1 MGKSR
6 SMQCLL
12 GALFGILWLLTAG
25 PATAATPKDILVM
38 ANAID
43 DIITLDPAEIFEFS
57 GAEYAANTYDRL
69 LGYDMN
75 HVSNLFG
82 VAAESWTISSDG
94 KTYTF
99 KMRPDITFA
108 SGNPLTAE
116 DAAFSLQRVV
126 QLGKGPAFILTQFGF
141 TPDNVKDRI
150 RAVDPLILVIET
162 DQAYAPT
169 LVLSC
174 LTATVS
180 SVVDKKTV
188 LAHEQDGDLGHT
200 WLRTHYAG
208 SGPFQLRQWKPN
220 EVLVLDRHEDYWGGS
235 PAMERVITRHIIE
248 PTTQRLLLEK
258 GDIDIARKL
267 GPAQLQGLRNHPD
280 IRLRQMEKGELYY
293 FSLNQKNLLLAKP
306 EVRQAFKYL
315 VDYQGIADTLLQGKA
330 TVHQAFLPN
339 GFLGAVSD
347 TPFFLDV
354 DKAKVLLAQAGLAK
368 GFTVTMDTRNSAEIM
383 EIAQA
388 VQATL
393 ALAGIQ
399 LEIIPADNKQTLT
412 KYRARRHDIYIGR
425 WGPDYQDPHSN
436 AKAFASNPD
445 NAEAAAVKTL
455 AWRNAWEIPEMTRK
469 TQAAMMERDA
479 AKRAQRYQDLQRQ
492 HQQTSPFVIM
502 FQEVEVI
509 AERKNVH
516 GFVVGPAFDDYRYA
530 DVTKE

>member
-1 MGKSR
+1 
-6 SMQCLL
+6 
-12 GALFGILWLLTAG
+12 
-25 PATAATPKDILVM
+25 
-38 ANAID
+38 
-43 DIITLDPAEIFEFS
+43 
-57 GAEYAANTYDRL
+57 
-69 LGYDMN
+69 
-75 HVSNLFG
+75 
-82 VAAESWTISSDG
+82 
-94 KTYTF
+94 
-99 KMRPDITFA
+99 
-108 SGNPLTAE
+108 
-116 DAAFSLQRVV
+116 
-126 QLGKGPAFILTQFGF
+126 
-141 TPDNVKDRI
+141 
-150 RAVDPLILVIET
+150 
-162 DQAYAPT
+162 
-169 LVLSC
+169 
-174 LTATVS
+174 
-180 SVVDKKTV
+180 
-188 LAHEQDGDLGHT
+188 
-200 WLRTHYAG
+200 
-208 SGPFQLRQWKPN
+208 
-220 EVLVLDRHEDYWGGS
+220 
-235 PAMERVITRHIIE
+235 
-248 PTTQRLLLEK
+248 
-258 GDIDIARKL
+258 
-267 GPAQLQGLRNHPD
+267 
-280 IRLRQMEKGELYY
+280 MEKGELYY
-293 FSLNQKNLLLAKP
+293 FSLNQKNALLARP

-436 AKAFASNPD
+436 AKAFASNPY